1 MDNGGLVWR
10 RIGDHADKNPSRW
23 HALPEC
29 RLIETKAT
37 TAARRWLAVQMATM
51 LTVYPDQCHSVHA
64 PSARGVIIPLT
75 WEPVSGFE
83 PLTCRL
89 QEARPP
95 AAMRASCT
103 GDPDHRTDGTHHAG
117 IT

>member
-75 WEPVSGFE
+75 WEWSSRLG
-83 PLTCRL
+83 LTWF
-89 QEARPP
+89 
-95 AAMRASCT
+95 
-103 GDPDHRTDGTHHAG
+103 DGLWLGGCPQVKRWVPTFVLAG
-117 IT
+117 